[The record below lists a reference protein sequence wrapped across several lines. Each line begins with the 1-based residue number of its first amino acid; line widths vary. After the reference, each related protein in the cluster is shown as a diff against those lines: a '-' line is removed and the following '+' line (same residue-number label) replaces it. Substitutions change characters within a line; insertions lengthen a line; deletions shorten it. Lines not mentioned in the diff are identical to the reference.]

1 MVPVRGRSIPVVSL
15 AETFGLPRRPE
26 GGVYLVVVGV
36 AERRLGLIVDAL
48 HGQRDLVTQALGPRL
63 GLVPGISGAAE
74 VGHHHTVLVLDVGAL
89 LDEVLR
95 GPPLLV
101 AQA

>member
-1 MVPVRGRSIPVVSL
+1 MWTWGSGYQGP
-15 AETFGLPRRPE
+15 
-26 GGVYLVVVGV
+26 
-36 AERRLGLIVDAL
+36 LGLGNDSNVDTP
-48 HGQRDLVTQALGPRL
+48 TQ
-63 GLVPGISGAAE
+63 VPGISGAAE

-95 GPPLLV
+95 GPPLLA

>member
-1 MVPVRGRSIPVVSL
+1 L
-15 AETFGLPRRPE
+15 
-26 GGVYLVVVGV
+26 
-36 AERRLGLIVDAL
+36 
-48 HGQRDLVTQALGPRL
+48 
-63 GLVPGISGAAE
+63 PGISGAAE